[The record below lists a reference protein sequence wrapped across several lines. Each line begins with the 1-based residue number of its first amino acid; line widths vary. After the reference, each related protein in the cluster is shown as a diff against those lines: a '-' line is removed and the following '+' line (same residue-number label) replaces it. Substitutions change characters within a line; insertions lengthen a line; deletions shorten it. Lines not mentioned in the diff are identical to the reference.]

1 MDATVLRSRCE
12 CQATLVAEISSDGRV
27 ISGRARHRGAD
38 EVAPATRTRS
48 AGSLL
53 DIGWQ
58 CPFCGR
64 NTLRSFDLAA
74 AAGPAA

>member
-1 MDATVLRSRCE
+1 MDATVLRSVCE
-12 CQATLVAEISSDGRV
+12 CQATLVAEVTADGQV
-27 ISGRARHRGAD
+27 LSGSATHRGRG
-38 EVAPATRTRS
+38 EVAPASRTRT

-64 NTLRSFDLAA
+64 NTLRTFDLRGAN
-74 AAGPAA
+74 